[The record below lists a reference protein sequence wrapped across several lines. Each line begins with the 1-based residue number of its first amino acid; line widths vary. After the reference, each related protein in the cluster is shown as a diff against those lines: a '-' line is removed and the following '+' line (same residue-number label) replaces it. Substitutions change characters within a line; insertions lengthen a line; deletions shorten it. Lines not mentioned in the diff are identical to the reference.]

1 MLPCFKAN
9 KHYFRTIFSKKAR
22 HRLKPVARLVLY
34 AKFIEVVVLFFFKKT
49 KEFLEQGNFTR
60 SPYTCKFTLNK
71 LLTKGANPRFSCSL

>member
-34 AKFIEVVVLFFFKKT
+34 AKLIEVVVLFFFKKQKSFSNKGT
-49 KEFLEQGNFTR
+49 
-60 SPYTCKFTLNK
+60 SPVHLI
-71 LLTKGANPRFSCSL
+71 LVSSR